1 MLISCFFVIFD
12 IDSIHCDSEGRG
24 AAAEVD
30 RWLSGGA
37 SRLPSTGG
45 IKTRVSHSQSSELA
59 WT

>member
-1 MLISCFFVIFD
+1 MFGFFLLFILD
-12 IDSIHCDSEGRG
+12 PINYDSEGRG

-37 SRLPSTGG
+37 SRLPSAGG
-45 IKTRVSHSQSSELA
+45 IKTRVSHPQSRKFA

>member
-1 MLISCFFVIFD
+1 M
-12 IDSIHCDSEGRG
+12 HYDSEGRG

-37 SRLPSTGG
+37 SRLPSIGG
-45 IKTRVSHSQSSELA
+45 IKTRVSLPQSGQFA

>member
-1 MLISCFFVIFD
+1 MLLISCFILLE
-12 IDSIHCDSEGRG
+12 IDPMHGDSEGRG

-45 IKTRVSHSQSSELA
+45 IKTRVSHPQTGELA